1 MALNGAMMH
10 FYKHSPYLC
19 EMLYIMAND
28 PPPRAASTD
37 WGSLMYQKL
46 WRRLV
51 HAGHRPFKILPFCFT
66 DGQTCRLD
74 NRLPDPFAADPS
86 YHSTRWTELERR
98 LQAVVRWQCDD
109 RR

>member
-1 MALNGAMMH
+1 MH
-10 FYKHSPYLC
+10 FHKASPYLC
-19 EMLYIMAND
+19 EMLYIMAHD

-51 HAGHRPFKILPFCFT
+51 HAGHKPFKILPFCFT

-74 NRLPDPFAADPS
+74 NRLPDPFGADPS
-86 YHSTRWTELERR
+86 YHPTRWAELERR
-98 LQAVVRWQCDD
+98 VQSVVRP
-109 RR
+109 RSSRPR